1 MIRFEINELPFAITN
16 DQFGSIAYLIV
27 GDLSLN
33 YDVVEGD
40 TDSRIWLWV
49 HPEDESINP
58 TRHWIEVD
66 GTISLTEEVDWD
78 WKGLTS

>member
-16 DQFGSIAYLIV
+16 DQFNTISTIV
-27 GDLSLN
+27 SRDPSLN

-40 TDSRIWLWV
+40 TEARVWLWA
-49 HPEDESINP
+49 HPESEALNP

-78 WKGLTS
+78 WKGTS